1 MRWTRTNQS
10 PDTSVTEC
18 DGCEEMAGQCHTP
31 HLLSNLD
38 TSFPEAKASAEI
50 KRDYV
55 LDYREDTTGRGL
67 SVIFYSPQIG

>member
-1 MRWTRTNQS
+1 MNQS

-18 DGCEEMAGQCHTP
+18 DGCEERAGQGQTP

-38 TSFPEAKASAEI
+38 TSFPEAKVSADM
-50 KRDYV
+50 KRDCV
-55 LDYREDTTGRGL
+55 LDYREDTTVVGL